1 MNKDI
6 KKVKLFINHND
17 KSKNIAMIVENALKK
32 AKLEIVDNNYDL
44 AIAIGGDG
52 SFLRMVKENLFDS
65 NIYYVGINSGTL
77 GFLQEVKLEEIE
89 EFVNDIINGNYSV
102 VPIGIQETSIITKD
116 SKSFFYSLN
125 DIVIRDGDLNTCK
138 LNVSINDK
146 FLEKYVGDG
155 LLIATSIGSTAYNL
169 SFGGSIVFEDFHTL
183 QLTPIA
189 PLNSKAYRSLLNS
202 LIIPENRIIS
212 ITPFDDKTKFIITV
226 DGENLVYD
234 DVVKIETV
242 VNNKKINCIRFDNNS
257 FVNKI
262 YEKFLKD

>member
-1 MNKDI
+1 MNKEI
-6 KKVKLFINHND
+6 KKVKLFINDNE

-32 AKLEIVDNNYDL
+32 AKLEIADKDYDL

-65 NIYYVGINSGTL
+65 NIYYVGINAGTL
-77 GFLQEVKLEEIE
+77 GFLQEIKLEEIE
-89 EFVNDIINGNYSV
+89 NFVKDIINQNYKV
-102 VPIGIQETSIITKD
+102 VSIGIQETSVITED

-125 DIVIRDGDLNTCK
+125 DIVIREGDLNICK
-138 LNVSINDK
+138 LKVFIDDI
-146 FLEKYVGDG
+146 FLERYVGDG
-155 LLIATSIGSTAYNL
+155 LLVATSIGSTAYNL

-189 PLNSKAYRSLLNS
+189 PLNSRAYRNLLNS
-202 LIIPENRIIS
+202 LIIPENRVIS
-212 ITPFDDKTKFIITV
+212 IQPDEDNKKFIITV
-226 DGENLVYD
+226 DGENLIYN
-234 DVVKIETV
+234 DVLKIETV
-242 VNNKKINCIRFDNNS
+242 VNNKKINCIRFNQNS

>member
-17 KSKNIAMIVENALKK
+17 KSKNIAMIVENAFKNK
-32 AKLEIVDNNYDL
+32 IEVVDKDYDL

-65 NIYYVGINSGTL
+65 NIYYVGINAGTL
-77 GFLQEVKLEEIE
+77 GFLQEIKLEEIDD
-89 EFVNDIINGNYSV
+89 FVDNIVNQKFSV
-102 VPIGIQETSIITKD
+102 TPIGIQETSVITKE

-138 LNVSINDK
+138 LKVFINDN
-146 FLEKYVGDG
+146 FLERYVGDG

-189 PLNSKAYRSLLNS
+189 PLNTKAYRSLLNS
-202 LIIPENRIIS
+202 IIIPENRIIS
-212 ITPFDDKTKFIITV
+212 ITPDGDSNKFIITV
-226 DGENLVYD
+226 DGENLIYE
-234 DVVKIETV
+234 DVLRIETV

-262 YEKFLKD
+262 HDKFLKN